1 MMQGKLQRLKGRFW
15 AAFVLSFFVASCV
28 VATPDRTPHW
38 AKRPAGIYLVD
49 VAPSPDGKTI
59 AFEYTDESLPL
70 NGVGLR
76 NHLGIGLLDWQTGKL
91 TRIANP
97 AGKQLNSPSF
107 SYDGK
112 RLLVGVGPA
121 NGLASLQ
128 IGEVD
133 LTTMRLT
140 LIGAKGPMGRM
151 NPVYQPG
158 TGNIL
163 FNKGRPGGDNSI
175 VLLDPKTQAERIIL
189 EERNSFF
196 IINRFFFIQ
205 QNEILLQAAGPW
217 NKHLEDELARYMISA
232 GAPITYRL
240 VFGGMPEFYSL
251 EAERR
256 ARLNSGGAFG
266 NLSASANGRVM
277 TYISAIPE
285 KMVDEKGMILRELFK
300 MEAGQ
305 ISQLTHYGRSLIM
318 ASIAYGGSVV
328 ALVGDLASYQNHDL
342 FIYKMDTGELVAT
355 GLLERIKKDSA
366 FALE

>member
-1 MMQGKLQRLKGRFW
+1 
-15 AAFVLSFFVASCV
+15 V

-97 AGKQLNSPSF
+97 AGKQLSSPSF

-128 IGEVD
+128 IGEVN
-133 LTTMRLT
+133 LTTMHLT

-151 NPVYQPG
+151 TPVYQPG

-163 FNKGRPGGDNSI
+163 FIKGAPGLDNEI
-175 VLLDPKTQAERIIL
+175 VLLDRKTQAEKVIL
-189 EERNSFF
+189 EDKNSFTY
-196 IINRFFFIQ
+196 ISTPWFIQ
-205 QNEILLQAAGPW
+205 QNEILFQAGGASYGVI
-217 NKHLEDELARYMISA
+217 HLGEELGRSKISRVA
-232 GAPITYRL
+232 KVTYRL

-251 EAERR
+251 EVERR
-256 ARLNSGGAFG
+256 APPVNSGAFG
-266 NLSASANGRVM
+266 SLSVSANGRILAF
-277 TYISAIPE
+277 TSAIPE
-285 KMVDEKGMILRELFK
+285 RMMDEKGIILRELFK

-305 ISQLTHYGRSLIM
+305 ITQLTNYGRSIM
-318 ASIAYGGSVV
+318 LSGISYNGSVV
-328 ALVGDLASYQNHDL
+328 ALVGDLATVRQDDL